1 MNNTHKLA
9 IVIVAILGTGA
20 AIGAYRSG
28 LIGPQYAEVV
38 HSAPIT
44 VTEPMYADVLDA
56 VPITQTESV
65 PQKICNNQS
74 VQVRQPERYGDKD
87 GMVVGALVGGL
98 LGNQVGKG
106 NGRTAATIAG
116 TVGGAYAGREI
127 DRRHQG
133 GRVTTESQRV
143 CHTETRQRSKTIGY
157 EVSYSRDGQIMSKRV
172 SENPGD
178 QILLGERQRVI
189 GYDVDWR
196 YRDRTGHL
204 RLDHAPGERLPV
216 RDGEV
221 VASDSPS
228 LASQG

>member
-1 MNNTHKLA
+1 MNNTNKLA
-9 IVIVAILGTGA
+9 IVLVAILGTGA
-20 AIGAYRSG
+20 AVGAYRSG

-38 HSAPIT
+38 NSTPIT
-44 VTEPMYADVLDA
+44 VTEPMYADVLDT
-56 VPITQTESV
+56 VPITQTSNAPEKV
-65 PQKICNNQS
+65 CNNQT

-106 NGRTAATIAG
+106 SGRTVATIAG

-133 GRVTTESQRV
+133 GRITSESQRV
-143 CHTETRQRSKTIGY
+143 CHTESRTHSNVVGY

-172 SENPGD
+172 SEKPGD
-178 QILLGERQRVI
+178 QILLGERQKVI

-196 YRDRTGHL
+196 YRERTGHI
-204 RLDHAPGERLPV
+204 RLDHDPGERLLV

-221 VASDSPS
+221 VASQAP
-228 LASQG
+228 AIAREG